1 MQAKDYL
8 SKYSEAMSMVSDKD
22 SRVIV
27 VDAWSKFQFVSPLL
41 AQESN
46 LSDRELENKTY
57 ADLPV
62 VSNLAGSC
70 TSEDLLCRTKLKK
83 LSFLTMQT
91 HEEGRRL
98 YYKHKSPIIMPN
110 SNEAVGVKVEFM
122 PVGSIGRLRPV
133 ISDQI
138 LRFNSNNI
146 KLNHTDFSIELTE
159 VEELVLFLLLVYDK
173 PKLITQQI
181 NHITH
186 KSVAVSTVRNII
198 HQQLLRKFDVIN
210 MDELIEKAVLLRYDT
225 MVPRLIKEPCSTL
238 LDERFV

>member
-1 MQAKDYL
+1 MKAKDYL
-8 SKYSEAMSMVSDKD
+8 SQYSEAMSMVSDKD

-27 VDAWSKFQFVSPLL
+27 VDNWSKFQFVSPLL
-41 AQESN
+41 ANESK
-46 LSDRELENKTY
+46 LSSYELENKTY

-70 TSEDLLCRTKLKK
+70 VSEDLLCRTKLKK

-91 HEEGRRL
+91 HEDGRRL

-110 SNEAVGVKVEFM
+110 SNEAVGVKVEFV
-122 PVGSIGRLRPV
+122 PVGSLGRLRPV

-146 KLNHTDFSIELTE
+146 KLNHADLAIELTE
-159 VEELVLFLLLVYDK
+159 VEELILFLLLVYAR
-173 PKLITQQI
+173 PKLITQQV
-181 NHITH
+181 NHITG

-198 HQQLLRKFDVIN
+198 HQQLLRKFDAVN
-210 MDELIEKAVLLRYDT
+210 LDELVEKAVLLRYDT
-225 MVPRLIKEPCSTL
+225 IVPRLIKEPCSTL
-238 LDERFV
+238 LDECFV